1 MLALLGGGFYLA
13 ISGGSIATQRAFLM
27 MGIVFTVI
35 LLDRPALTLRNVTLA
50 AYVILALFPESL
62 LDVSFQMSFAAV
74 TGLVAVYECA
84 SKRRPI
90 TPTRSRLGHI
100 ALKAVC
106 YVGGI
111 ALTTLVAG
119 IAVAPFVAFHFHKRS
134 QFSLIANLAA
144 MPPFGLVVMPA
155 ALTTLIAMPFG

>member
-35 LLDRPALTLRNVTLA
+35 LLDRPALTLRN
-50 AYVILALFPESL
+50 VILALFPESL

-100 ALKAVC
+100 ALKAVW

-155 ALTTLIAMPFG
+155 ALSTLIAMPFG

>member
-35 LLDRPALTLRNVTLA
+35 LLDRPALTLRNV
-50 AYVILALFPESL
+50 ILALFPESL

-74 TGLVAVYECA
+74 TGLVAVYERA

-155 ALTTLIAMPFG
+155 ALSTLIAMPFG